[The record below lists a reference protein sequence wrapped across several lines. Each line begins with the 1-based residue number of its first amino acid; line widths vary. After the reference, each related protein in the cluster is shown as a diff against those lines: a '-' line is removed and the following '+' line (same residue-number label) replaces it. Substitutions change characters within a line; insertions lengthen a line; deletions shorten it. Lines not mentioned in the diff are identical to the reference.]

1 MSYYFETVVDY
12 DIDKAVA
19 KIADYL
25 KPFGFGLLTNID
37 VKKTLHEKI
46 GADIR
51 PYRILGA
58 CNPNFAREVI
68 SKESN
73 IGLML
78 PCNIVVQ
85 ETEDGKVKISAI
97 NPENTIKMVGNSH
110 LNEIASR
117 VRDVMQSL
125 IANIGDPE

>member
-1 MSYYFETVVDY
+1 MSYYFETEVDY
-12 DIDKAVA
+12 DMEKAIT

-25 KPFGFGLLTNID
+25 KPFGFGLLTQID

-68 SKESN
+68 SKENN

-97 NPENTIKMVGNSH
+97 NPESTIKSVGNEH
-110 LNEIASR
+110 LNEMASR

-125 IANIGDPE
+125 IANIGNPE